1 MKHYKGNS
9 LKVQWLLLCTSTTGG
24 SGLIPG
30 RRINILHTVQCGE
43 QKKIKTTRIYYSTQ
57 NYSQLKKNYR
67 NIKISL
73 LPHFNSH

>member
-43 QKKIKTTRIYYSTQ
+43 QKK
-57 NYSQLKKNYR
+57 KKNYK
-67 NIKISL
+67 NIL
-73 LPHFNSH
+73 FNTKL